1 VVEIDRRTVPTP
13 TSANEDSVVGP
24 ATARCAVGADVCLAA
39 TKAPTAVSQ
48 QLLDLVVDESDHLTR
63 VVHKSLTRSRIHT
76 EHRKVEVLD
85 DNVTSRTTPELVTRR
100 HLALRATVVRQR
112 RRR

>member
-1 VVEIDRRTVPTP
+1 M
-13 TSANEDSVVGP
+13 
-24 ATARCAVGADVCLAA
+24 CLAA
-39 TKAPTAVSQ
+39 TEAPTGVSQ

-63 VVHKSLTRSRIHT
+63 VVHKSLSRSRIQT

-100 HLALRATVVRQR
+100 HLLALRPTVVRQR
-112 RRR
+112 RRC